1 MAILVIMFPKKKKLL
16 KGFDWAL
23 EFTECAVNKF
33 YKEQGVEEL
42 KPYCNFFDV
51 TYSKYL
57 HMGID
62 AHYSNLHS
70 WL

>member
-1 MAILVIMFPKKKKLL
+1 MAILVIMFPKKR
-16 KGFDWAL
+16 
-23 EFTECAVNKF
+23 NF

-51 TYSKYL
+51 KYSKYL